1 MVCCV
6 GGALGTGTGSG
17 SVLVVY
23 VALYDFK
30 KKLEKV
36 QGRGTLWFHVKSDNT
51 DKPLKSEKKNHAK
64 EDWRL
69 TSSLRRNE
77 VQSRRR
83 THVLDL
89 LRTMKKRE
97 RERDAGCIISSQN

>member
-36 QGRGTLWFHVKSDNT
+36 QGRGTLWFHVKIDNT

-64 EDWRL
+64 E
-69 TSSLRRNE
+69 T
-77 VQSRRR
+77 
-83 THVLDL
+83 
-89 LRTMKKRE
+89 
-97 RERDAGCIISSQN
+97 GG